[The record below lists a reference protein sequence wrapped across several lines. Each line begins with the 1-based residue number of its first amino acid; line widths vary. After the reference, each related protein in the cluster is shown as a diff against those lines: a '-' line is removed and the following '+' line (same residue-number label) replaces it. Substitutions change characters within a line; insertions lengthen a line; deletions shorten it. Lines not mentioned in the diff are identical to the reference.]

1 MLASRNNTKLDPL
14 EFFFSSFPNLYLDPS
29 DLSLQLP
36 PPSPPP
42 SPTDLFSLLFPAFP
56 PSPTK
61 KRTKKNLCKNKNN
74 KQTIALVGAAV
85 TGVLAHRRREE
96 AELLNA
102 KLRAIAGE
110 LRDRAADS
118 AEPGACQADEDGE
131 SMRAYRMGLEQVL
144 DC

>member
-1 MLASRNNTKLDPL
+1 MVWSSRNGR
-14 EFFFSSFPNLYLDPS
+14 S
-29 DLSLQLP
+29 LSLKRKQHKTR
-36 PPSPPP
+36 PSRFFPV
-42 SPTDLFSLLFPAFP
+42 LFPSTSASASTSNQLSLSFVPPLFP
-56 PSPTK
+56 PLTPTNSKNSHK
-61 KRTKKNLCKNKNN
+61 KLKNKTN

-131 SMRAYRMGLEQVL
+131 SMRAYRMGLEQVR
-144 DC
+144 